1 MSRHRGPRG
10 APAARPQAGP
20 AGPSSCARGK
30 RGAGSRHRSSAL
42 KRGTHLPDRQPG
54 GPSHIRTARKTY
66 SVVAAVARPR
76 LRRETLIPASCPA
89 WLRGAPEEKT
99 RCLRSQIHVAAPS
112 YRLQPA
118 IFLVTRDLMICGP
131 RSVPRCSS
139 PHSPRHQTI
148 AGRCLAIDVN
158 LARHQASSSGGLAL

>member
-1 MSRHRGPRG
+1 
-10 APAARPQAGP
+10 
-20 AGPSSCARGK
+20 
-30 RGAGSRHRSSAL
+30 
-42 KRGTHLPDRQPG
+42 
-54 GPSHIRTARKTY
+54 
-66 SVVAAVARPR
+66 VARPR

-158 LARHQASSSGGLAL
+158 LARHQASTQWRVSTMTRRFCRVSHHAKPMWSTCPER